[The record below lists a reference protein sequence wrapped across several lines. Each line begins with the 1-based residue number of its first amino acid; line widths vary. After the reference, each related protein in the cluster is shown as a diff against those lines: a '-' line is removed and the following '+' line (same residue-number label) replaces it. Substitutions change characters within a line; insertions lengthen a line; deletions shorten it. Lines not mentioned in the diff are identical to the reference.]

1 MSSIQNKHSLFTYK
15 YYIYFIIATILFV
28 ILFFIYKIFQN
39 KLIIKMTHWIK
50 NELVKYI
57 LISNNE
63 DYSGTNFTK
72 FISPINRIMHTI
84 YILIFNLLTEI
95 IPIIMFLV
103 IVSSYFIY
111 INNVFGILFLLSNIF
126 ILVYI
131 GLNWS
136 NLMNDKMDY
145 ENVINKNERYLID
158 IFNNID
164 KVI

>member
-84 YILIFNLLTEI
+84 YILIFNF
-95 IPIIMFLV
+95 IPFLV
-103 IVSSYFIY
+103 FWYLRQVCSEESNYFFPFNKPLFAGCIVSYGLVQHGEFI
-111 INNVFGILFLLSNIF
+111 IRNTKTFQ
-126 ILVYI
+126 
-131 GLNWS
+131 
-136 NLMNDKMDY
+136 
-145 ENVINKNERYLID
+145 
-158 IFNNID
+158 
-164 KVI
+164 